1 MSTDWKDTSY
11 DLIIIIIDR
20 CTKMVHSK
28 LAQMINVPRLAKVF
42 IDLVVQHHG
51 PPDSIVSD

>member
-11 DLIIIIIDR
+11 DLILVIIDR
-20 CTKMVHSK
+20 RMKMVHSK
-28 LAQMINVPRLAKVF
+28 PAQMIDAPGLAKVF

-51 PPDSIVSD
+51 PPDSIVGD